1 MDKGRTFS
9 TPEQNISNRVSDMT
23 WYIIHASSKVVHAP
37 CVSITTYSNIYEWGK
52 TSTNMLCDIRRHC
65 SMAFNREPCQKEKD
79 NFSLLFL
86 SRQLSPFLFFSTPV
100 SISQLA
106 PASHERS
113 HFFFA
118 VASRVSCA
126 AMEVCDEV
134 AFLVD
139 AWLKRTGQ

>member
-1 MDKGRTFS
+1 
-9 TPEQNISNRVSDMT
+9 
-23 WYIIHASSKVVHAP
+23 
-37 CVSITTYSNIYEWGK
+37 
-52 TSTNMLCDIRRHC
+52 
-65 SMAFNREPCQKEKD
+65 MAFNREPRQKKD
-79 NFSLLFL
+79 NFSFLFL

-126 AMEVCDEV
+126 AVEVCDEV

-139 AWLKRTGQ
+139 AWLKKTD